1 LVARCLFNWREEQ
14 TYTRSDGLLTQADNL
29 ALAKLIADHAH
40 SQGLAIAQ
48 KNTADLG
55 TKGKTQAGFDFAI
68 VEECQEFN
76 ECNSYANAY
85 GSEFVEI
92 EYTDD
97 DDATANFN
105 AACKARGSSVSVILR
120 DRDVV
125 PKGNSDYSYSEC

>member
-1 LVARCLFNWREEQ
+1 
-14 TYTRSDGLLTQADNL
+14 
-29 ALAKLIADHAH
+29 
-40 SQGLAIAQ
+40 
-48 KNTADLG
+48 
-55 TKGKTQAGFDFAI
+55 

-125 PKGNSDYSYSEC
+125 PKGKSDYSYSEC